1 MLDYFNVY
9 YLSLQR
15 KGSYFSVDLP
25 VTIVS
30 LSALLFIHVNNTI
43 QFLDI
48 EEKKLQILYTV
59 SVGET

>member
-25 VTIVS
+25 VTIIS
-30 LSALLFIHVNNTI
+30 LSTLLFIHVNNTI

-48 EEKKLQILYTV
+48 EEKNLQILYTV